1 MVGVNDVLLAILLVL
16 GSVLLVFSIV
26 ICIKLLYTVDKMN
39 IILTDIEKKLKS
51 VNGVFSAIDTFTD
64 AVVTISDTFVAKA
77 VMFFE
82 KILKKRNKEG

>member
-1 MVGVNDVLLAILLVL
+1 MVGVNDVLLAILLTL
-16 GSVLLVFSIV
+16 GSVLLVFSII
-26 ICIKLLYTVDKMN
+26 ICVKLLYTVDKMN

-51 VNGVFSAIDTFTD
+51 VNGLFSAIDTFTD

-82 KILKKRNKEG
+82 KILKKKK